1 MFYFVIISLIDCACA
16 MQVAGFF
23 GVVWCV
29 NLSVYVFSDVLHI
42 PPYSC
47 PLSLIAFM
55 LVYLFNPFRVLH
67 YRARRWLLRLMV
79 GDCFFM

>member
-1 MFYFVIISLIDCACA
+1 